1 MEQREEMLRLV
12 AAYEQSGQSQK
23 GFCASA
29 GLNLSRFGY
38 WVRKARK
45 EREPAA
51 GFVKVDTTPPL
62 QPTIGL
68 ELVYPNGIKLKLQG
82 ADLPLI
88 SQLLRLY

>member
-1 MEQREEMLRLV
+1 MV
-12 AAYEQSGQSQK
+12 AAYEQSGLSQK
-23 GFCASA
+23 AFCASA

-38 WVRKARK
+38 WVRKVRK
-45 EREPAA
+45 ERETAA

-62 QPTIGL
+62 QPPIEL
-68 ELVYPNGIKLKLQG
+68 ELVYPNGIKLKLQE